1 MTKAFSCSLLVA
13 GMMAFVG
20 CGGSDTTTV
29 SGASGASGATGA
41 QGAALTKQQF
51 IAKADAICKKGN
63 QAVRQAGQKIFQ
75 GKPSQADL
83 TKFAE
88 QTVIPSIQEQ
98 VTAIAALPAP
108 KGDEDRVKAIV
119 DAAQQG
125 LAKAKQDPS
134 VITQQ
139 NSHAFD
145 KANQLA
151 NSYGLKVCG
160 RG

>member
-1 MTKAFSCSLLVA
+1 
-13 GMMAFVG
+13 MMAFVG

-63 QAVRQAGQKIFQ
+63 
-75 GKPSQADL
+75 QADL